1 MTLREAYDVLGLPP
15 EATAAQAKAAYR
27 RLVAEAHPDRGG
39 RTSDF
44 IRIRAAYEILSAFLG
59 ERRPDGGPA
68 GQRDGSSG
76 GLWDDEIPVPAGLR
90 DVIDAIVNDFREQQ
104 RWAETETLTHLDRFE
119 RNMRDHVR
127 TASRSELRQFSTTF
141 ANGWAAV
148 VRALFSTC
156 NMRCDDIVQRYESW
170 YTGDTQAFF
179 DGLYRR
185 ELLRFPLRRRFWE
198 VFVIL
203 GALAG
208 ALSVVVG
215 WEGPWRRWVSVA
227 MILVAAIVAFGVH
240 WWTARRQRRTRQKRE
255 PLDVVVFEMDERTR
269 FPTET
274 ALRRGRLTTAALGL
288 AGAFVGGAASGGF
301 AIPVVGAM
309 AGAALGGAFDRFL
322 NPTEQMRKN
331 MEHDLGRFMAL
342 ARTQVTAYVLEA
354 HAELLDQVR
363 GQIVDDYRDRV
374 QETVKLLTAGDQR

>member
-59 ERRPDGGPA
+59 ERRPEGGPA
-68 GQRDGSSG
+68 GERDGSCG
-76 GLWDDEIPVPAGLR
+76 GLWDDEIPVPPGLR

>member
-342 ARTQVTAYVLEA
+342 ARPQVTAYVLEA

>member
-59 ERRPDGGPA
+59 ERRPEGGPA
-68 GQRDGSSG
+68 GERDGSSG

>member
-59 ERRPDGGPA
+59 ERRPEGGPA
-68 GQRDGSSG
+68 GERDGSCG
-76 GLWDDEIPVPAGLR
+76 GLWDDEIPVPPGLR

-104 RWAETETLTHLDRFE
+104 RWAETETLAYLDRFE

-179 DGLYRR
+179 DGLYRK

>member
-27 RLVAEAHPDRGG
+27 RLVAEAHPDQGG

-179 DGLYRR
+179 DGLYRK

-255 PLDVVVFEMDERTR
+255 PLDMVVFEMDERTR

>member
-59 ERRPDGGPA
+59 ERRPEGGPA
-68 GQRDGSSG
+68 GERDGSCG
-76 GLWDDEIPVPAGLR
+76 GLWDDEIPVPPGLR

-104 RWAETETLTHLDRFE
+104 RWAETETLAYLDRFE

>member
-27 RLVAEAHPDRGG
+27 RLVAEAHPDQGG

-59 ERRPDGGPA
+59 ERRPEGGPA
-68 GQRDGSSG
+68 GERDGSCG
-76 GLWDDEIPVPAGLR
+76 GLWDDEIPVPPGLR

-104 RWAETETLTHLDRFE
+104 RWAETETLAYLDRFE

>member
-59 ERRPDGGPA
+59 ERRPEGGPA
-68 GQRDGSSG
+68 GERDGSCG
-76 GLWDDEIPVPAGLR
+76 GLWDDEIPVPPGLR

-179 DGLYRR
+179 DGLYRK

-255 PLDVVVFEMDERTR
+255 PLDMVVFEMDERTR

>member
-59 ERRPDGGPA
+59 ERRPEGGPA
-68 GQRDGSSG
+68 GERDGSSG
-76 GLWDDEIPVPAGLR
+76 GLWDDEIPVPPGLR

-104 RWAETETLTHLDRFE
+104 RWAETETLAYLDRFE

-179 DGLYRR
+179 DGLYRK

>member
-15 EATAAQAKAAYR
+15 EAIAAQAKAAYR
-27 RLVAEAHPDRGG
+27 RLVAEAHPDQGG

-59 ERRPDGGPA
+59 ERRPEGGPA
-68 GQRDGSSG
+68 GERDGSCG
-76 GLWDDEIPVPAGLR
+76 GLWDDEIPVPPGLR

-104 RWAETETLTHLDRFE
+104 RWAETETLAYLDRFE

>member
-179 DGLYRR
+179 DGLYRK

>member
-27 RLVAEAHPDRGG
+27 RLVAEAHPDQGG

>member
-59 ERRPDGGPA
+59 ERRPEGGPA
-68 GQRDGSSG
+68 GERDGSSG
-76 GLWDDEIPVPAGLR
+76 GLWDDEIPVPPGLR

-104 RWAETETLTHLDRFE
+104 RWAETETLAYLDRFE

>member
-59 ERRPDGGPA
+59 ERRPECGPA
-68 GQRDGSSG
+68 GERDGSCG
-76 GLWDDEIPVPAGLR
+76 GLWDDEIPVPPGLR

-104 RWAETETLTHLDRFE
+104 RWAETETLAYLDRFE

-179 DGLYRR
+179 DGLYRK

>member
-59 ERRPDGGPA
+59 ERRPEGGPA
-68 GQRDGSSG
+68 GERDGSCG

-104 RWAETETLTHLDRFE
+104 RWAETETLAYLDRFE

>member
-255 PLDVVVFEMDERTR
+255 PLDMVVFEMDERTR

>member
-179 DGLYRR
+179 DGLYRK

-255 PLDVVVFEMDERTR
+255 PLDMVVFEMDERTR